1 MKKMDFVDD
10 NQTDKLSESPLS
22 SLTCDDVPFLR
33 GTDDDLSA
41 VNLFFIKVVV
51 SCQFWDCNTI
61 CT

>member
-33 GTDDDLSA
+33 GTNNDLRA
-41 VNLFFIKVVV
+41 INLFFIKIVI
-51 SCQFWDCNTI
+51 SC
-61 CT
+61 

>member
-33 GTDDDLSA
+33 GADDDLGA

-51 SCQFWDCNTI
+51 SC
-61 CT
+61 